1 MPGKGPYLT
10 IFLLKAPTVKLREVL
25 LAVLVTTETS
35 PVRGDEALPGLGLRG
50 LGQVAA
56 GVGGV
61 GGGPGHE
68 QRVA

>member
-1 MPGKGPYLT
+1 MP
-10 IFLLKAPTVKLREVL
+10 LLKAPTVKVREVL
-25 LAVLVTTETS
+25 LAALVTTETS

-50 LGQVAA
+50 LGQVPA

-68 QRVA
+68 RRVA